1 MNKILHINKTLIRDY
16 HDSDNEK
23 QWPNVNRA
31 QCKKGKRCSSCIVQE
46 VAEEVYFKDGD
57 LLVGGIVPV
66 FNKDSND
73 PLSCGEIRTS
83 LGTEIVQAMEYAVS
97 LINNKTHPFENV
109 FPNKKIGFVIIN
121 SCNQPLLIQN
131 KLISLH
137 KNGIVLDD
145 GTTVDVTS
153 KMIGYVGPYGSTI
166 SVASSD
172 ALSKLSYVQVSYAST
187 AVSLSDR
194 KTYPYFMRVS
204 TPDDKQA
211 TAMIKIIRHSFY
223 NSDYIQVIYSQG
235 TYGEA
240 GRDSIRLV
248 ATSEGVCIANE
259 IEIKDNNDANGII
272 GQLVKFPFAKIVIIF
287 VMSQHV
293 PSVTTALNGRQYGDF
308 LFIGSEAWGYRPDD
322 FTDKQKLA
330 GSLILSLQ
338 LPQNN
343 NFTKYLRSIDISA
356 ENTNPWLKTYVQ
368 HKFDCYLDTSFDKS
382 FSKQCSSNLRL
393 VNQDSYQQEIWTP
406 FALSAMLGL
415 LSGTSDAFRELCGT
429 NSAILCEPYK
439 INPADVRSRVIGQKL
454 DVDGSG
460 NSVSLFDDNGDGK
473 VGYTIYNL
481 QGKVDNT
488 NDIIYK
494 EVSNI

>member
-16 HDSDNEK
+16 HDNDNEK

-272 GQLVKFPFAKIVIIF
+272 GQLVKFPSAKIVIIF

-293 PSVTTALNGRQYGDF
+293 PSITTALNGRQYGDF

-322 FTDKQKLA
+322 FIDKQKLA

>member
-1 MNKILHINKTLIRDY
+1 MNKILQVNKTLIRDY
-16 HDSDNEK
+16 HDIDSVK
-23 QWPNVNRA
+23 KWPNVNRA
-31 QCKKGKRCSSCIVQE
+31 QCKQGKQCSSCIVQE
-46 VAEEVYFKDGD
+46 VAEKIYFKDGD

-73 PLSCGEIRTS
+73 PLSCGKIRPS
-83 LGTEIVQAMEYAVS
+83 LGTEIVLAMEYAVS

-109 FPNKKIGFVIIN
+109 FPGKTIGFVILN
-121 SCNQPLLIQN
+121 SCNQPLHIQN

-137 KNGIVLDD
+137 KNGILLDN

-153 KMIGYVGPYGSTI
+153 KMIGYVGPYGSSI

-172 ALSKLSYVQVSYAST
+172 ALSKFGYVQVSYAST

-211 TAMIKIIRHSFY
+211 TAMIKLVRHSFY
-223 NSDYIQVIYSQG
+223 NSDYIQLVYSEG

-248 ATSEGVCIANE
+248 AKSEGVCIAHE
-259 IEIKDNNDANGII
+259 IEITDNFNKNAII
-272 GQLVKFPFAKIVIIF
+272 DELRKFQYAKIVIVF

-293 PSVTTALNGRQYGDF
+293 PSVTAALNNMNYGEF
-308 LFIGSEAWGYRPDD
+308 LLIGSEAWGYRPGY
-322 FTDKQKLA
+322 FSDKQKLA

-343 NFTKYLRSIDISA
+343 NFTKYLRSTDISD
-356 ENTNPWLKTYVQ
+356 ENTNPWLKTYVEN
-368 HKFDCYLDTSFDKS
+368 KFNCYLDTSFDKS
-382 FSKQCSSNLRL
+382 FSEQCSSNLRL
-393 VNQDSYQQEIWTP
+393 ANQDSYQQEIWTP
-406 FALSAMLGL
+406 FALSAMLVL
-415 LSGTSDAFRELCGT
+415 LSGTSDAFQDLCGKE
-429 NSAILCEPYK
+429 SATLCEPYK
-439 INPADVRSRVIGQKL
+439 RNPAGVRSHVIGQKL

-460 NSVSLFDDNGDGK
+460 NSVPLFDDNGDGN

-481 QGKVDNT
+481 QRKVDNR
-488 NDIIYK
+488 NEIIYK
-494 EVSNI
+494 EVSDI

>member
-1 MNKILHINKTLIRDY
+1 MNKMLHVNKTLIRDY
-16 HDSDNEK
+16 HTHVTGE

-46 VAEEVYFKDGD
+46 VAEKLYFKDGD

-66 FNKDSND
+66 YKKDSND

-83 LGTEIVQAMEYAVS
+83 MGTEIVQAMEYAVS

-109 FPNKKIGFVIIN
+109 FPGKTIGFVIIN

-172 ALSKLSYVQVSYAST
+172 ALSKFGYVQVSYAST

-194 KTYPYFMRVS
+194 TTYPYFMRVS

-223 NSDYIQVIYSQG
+223 NSDYIQLIYSAG

-240 GRDSIRLV
+240 GRDSIKLV
-248 ATSEGVCIANE
+248 AKSEGVCIANE
-259 IEIKDNNDANGII
+259 IEIKENYKVNAII
-272 GQLVKFPFAKIVIIF
+272 DELRKFQYAKIVIIF
-287 VMSQHV
+287 IMSQHV
-293 PSVTTALNGRQYGDF
+293 PSVTTVLNGMQYGEF
-308 LFIGSEAWGYRPDD
+308 LLIGSEAWGYRPGD
-322 FTDKQKLA
+322 FIDKQKLA

-356 ENTNPWLKTYVQ
+356 ENTNPWLNTYVQ

-393 VNQDSYQQEIWTP
+393 ANQDSYQHEIWTP
-406 FALSAMLGL
+406 FALSAMIGL

-429 NSAILCEPYK
+429 NSATLCEPYK
-439 INPADVRSRVIGQKL
+439 RKPADVRSHVIGQTL

-460 NSVSLFDDNGDGK
+460 NNVQLFDDNGDGK

-481 QGKVDNT
+481 QRKVDNR
-488 NDIIYK
+488 NNIIYK
-494 EVSNI
+494 EVSDI